1 MTSILQL
8 IYFHE
13 KKSKKLEKEEM
24 LSFRFYEVGSS
35 PFLPLVVHT
44 LVNSRI
50 NLSFGFF
57 LIHESITNNTLV
69 TSVDLYR

>member
-24 LSFRFYEVGSS
+24 LSFRFYEGRLFPLSS
-35 PFLPLVVHT
+35 FSGAHPC
-44 LVNSRI
+44 
-50 NLSFGFF
+50 
-57 LIHESITNNTLV
+57 
-69 TSVDLYR
+69 